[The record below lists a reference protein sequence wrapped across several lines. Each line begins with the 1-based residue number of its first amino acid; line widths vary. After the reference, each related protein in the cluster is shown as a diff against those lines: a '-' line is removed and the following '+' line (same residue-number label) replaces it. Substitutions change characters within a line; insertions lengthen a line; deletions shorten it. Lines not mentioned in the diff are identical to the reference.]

1 MTRSDD
7 IDMWETRVIRNA
19 SLGRFWRSLRAEGIM
34 THLYVFLVGQE
45 TGEAVAVPPRGV
57 WIGWRGRVFHRR
69 EGTPFAAVCGLVREE
84 ENHG

>member
-1 MTRSDD
+1 
-7 IDMWETRVIRNA
+7 
-19 SLGRFWRSLRAEGIM
+19 M